1 MIMGLDVTHPSKFD
15 RLGNS
20 IASVVATYDS
30 KMVNYYSKCVVQPNP
45 RLEIVELGPIT
56 RELLENFKSK
66 NKFYPDYILVYRD
79 GVSEGQFKE
88 VAEREILYMKKAFE
102 EISKETGTKY
112 EPKVTFI
119 VVQKR

>member
-30 KMVNYYSKCVVQPNP
+30 KMVNYYSKCVVQPKP
-45 RLEIVELGPIT
+45 RLEIVDLQAIT
-56 RELLENFKSK
+56 REMLENFSAK
-66 NKFYPDYILVYRD
+66 NKFYPDYVLVYRD
-79 GVSEGQFKE
+79 GVSEGQFNE
-88 VAEREILYMKKAFE
+88 VIDNEINLMKKAFAA
-102 EISKETGTKY
+102 ISKETGIPY
-112 EPKVTFI
+112 EPKITFI